1 MRREIASFTCHPL
14 PYLCVAIIII
24 IITIYSYI
32 YIYIYN
38 IIYIIIYYIY
48 VYMVLLCCPLH
59 IKSNTKV
66 GLMLETR
73 RECRLLAFSAHR
85 GCARLPK
92 TETGTLLYKHTI
104 RTCTLQCSMC

>member
-1 MRREIASFTCHPL
+1 
-14 PYLCVAIIII
+14 
-24 IITIYSYI
+24 
-32 YIYIYN
+32 
-38 IIYIIIYYIY
+38 
-48 VYMVLLCCPLH
+48 MVLLCCPLH

-85 GCARLPK
+85 GCAHPPM

-104 RTCTLQCSMC
+104 HVLFGVLAYETRMHLACVAETPC